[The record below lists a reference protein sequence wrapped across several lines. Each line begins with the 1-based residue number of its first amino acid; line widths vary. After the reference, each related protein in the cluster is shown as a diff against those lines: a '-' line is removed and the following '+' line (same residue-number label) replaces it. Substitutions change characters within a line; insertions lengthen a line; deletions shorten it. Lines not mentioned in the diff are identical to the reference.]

1 MCCALLGE
9 DGAAG
14 TAEAAGFVL
23 DDVFTNE
30 SQFEAVLH
38 TLKVLLGSGQP
49 QEAQQL
55 TDDVFR
61 LFSKRGSNRCWSCR
75 YPGCSVHWLSMDE
88 CRLYPVSRVALRHKM
103 EA

>member
-1 MCCALLGE
+1 MWCALVGE

-61 LFSKRGSNRCWSCR
+61 LFSKRGSNRCWSCLILGALCI
-75 YPGCSVHWLSMDE
+75 GCQWMNVNFIL
-88 CRLYPVSRVALRHKM
+88 CCALP
-103 EA
+103 

>member
-1 MCCALLGE
+1 MNKCCVLLGE
-9 DGAAG
+9 DGAGG
-14 TAEAAGFVL
+14 TAEAAGFIL
-23 DDVFTNE
+23 DDVFTNQ

-61 LFSKRGSNRCWSCR
+61 LFSKRGSNRCLKLSH
-75 YPGCSVHWLSMDE
+75 PGCSVRWL
-88 CRLYPVSRVALRHKM
+88 PM
-103 EA
+103 ESL

>member
-75 YPGCSVHWLSMDE
+75 YPGCIGCQWMNVNSIL
-88 CRLYPVSRVALRHKM
+88 CCALP
-103 EA
+103 